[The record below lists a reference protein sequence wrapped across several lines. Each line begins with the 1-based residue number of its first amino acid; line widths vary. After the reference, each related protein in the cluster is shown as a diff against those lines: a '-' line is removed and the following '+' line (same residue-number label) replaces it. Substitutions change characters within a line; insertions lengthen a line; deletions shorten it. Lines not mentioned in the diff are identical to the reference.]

1 MKFIDISWPI
11 TKGVTEYKDRNTF
24 KVDHFATYQT
34 KGFEESTICMGS
46 HTGTHI
52 DAPRHFIK
60 DGKAIDKINLDQLN
74 GPCQILD
81 LTFVEEKITKQ
92 DLEKFKIEPN
102 QIILLKTK
110 NSFLE
115 ATAQFNPH
123 FIYLEASGAEYLANL
138 QIKAIGIDYL
148 GIERNQPNHATHM
161 AFLSKD
167 IPIIEGLRLKEAVDN
182 QYNLICL
189 PIKLEN
195 LEAAPAR
202 AVLTT
207 KQGAL

>member
-11 TKGVTEYKDRNTF
+11 TIGLTEYKNRNTF
-24 KVDHFATYQT
+24 KIEHFATYQT
-34 KGFEESTICMGS
+34 RGFEESTICMGS

-60 DGKAIDKINLDQLN
+60 DGKTINQITLDQLN

-92 DLEKFKIEPN
+92 DLEKFKLEPDK
-102 QIILLKTK
+102 IILLKTK

-115 ATAQFNPH
+115 ATAPFNPN
-123 FIYLEASGAEYLANL
+123 FVYLETSGAEYLASL

-148 GIERNQPNHATHM
+148 GIERNQPDHATHL

-167 IPIIEGLRLKEAVDN
+167 IPIIEGLRLKEAVN
-182 QYNLICL
+182 NKYNLLCL

-202 AVLTT
+202 AVLTA
-207 KQGAL
+207 K